1 MFSDLSLCRV
11 KWNNIY
17 IKSWF
22 YFVLFCHTSR
32 NLWRGIVELFTD
44 LFSCESSSRNA
55 NVCQSVCLSVR
66 LSVRHAYLFVQFT
79 SIFYNS
85 KSDKLKLS
93 LIINQK
99 TSNMILKIT
108 RTLELK
114 AFAVPGTLVL
124 VTLQKT

>member
-1 MFSDLSLCRV
+1 MSV
-11 KWNNIY
+11 
-17 IKSWF
+17 
-22 YFVLFCHTSR
+22 
-32 NLWRGIVELFTD
+32 NL
-44 LFSCESSSRNA
+44 
-55 NVCQSVCLSVR
+55 SVCLSVCP
-66 LSVRHAYLFVQFT
+66 SVNNAYLFVRFT

-93 LIINQK
+93 LIINQR

-124 VTLQKT
+124 VTFSTNIFPVRLHDFASKDFRFF

>member
-1 MFSDLSLCRV
+1 MQSSAEILILSGTSQPTAAFEWRQFSR
-11 KWNNIY
+11 K
-17 IKSWF
+17 
-22 YFVLFCHTSR
+22 
-32 NLWRGIVELFTD
+32 
-44 LFSCESSSRNA
+44 LFSA
-55 NVCQSVCLSVR
+55 AKAALGMQMSVSLSICLSV
-66 LSVRHAYLFVQFT
+66 SNAYLFVRFT

-124 VTLQKT
+124 VHVPIQA